1 MFSIQILTAYH
12 GKKPGIIALLLVI
25 EFYCSQYLPRY
36 FICCSSM
43 CQIFNQP
50 CFLHEKAVKHI
61 SCYLYLTR
69 NQGLILQPKP
79 DHSLNAYADADVSSQ
94 WHQAFSHLCNN
105 SLYWTGYVLIYC
117 GCPICWTSKLQTEIA
132 LSTTEAKYQ
141 GLSACMHDLLLLFTL
156 IQKLASN
163 TFIDH
168 MYLHGTQLFSSTL
181 TSHIYGN
188 NQSCLTLVTTNAV
201 CPWTKHLSI
210 KFHHFWDQGLNRTVQ
225 VIKVHTN
232 DNWANIFTKP
242 LLQVKF
248 ECLRH
253 LLMGW

>member
-25 EFYCSQYLPRY
+25 KFYCSQYLPRY

-69 NQGLILQPKP
+69 HQGLILQPKP
-79 DHSLNAYADADVSSQ
+79 DHSLNAYADADFSGQ

-105 SLYWTGYVLIYC
+105 SLYWACYVLIYC
-117 GCPICWTSKLQTEIA
+117 GCLISWTSKLQTEIA
-132 LSTTEAKYQ
+132 LSTIEAKYQ
-141 GLSACMHDLLLLFTL
+141 GFACMHDLLLLFTL

-163 TFIDH
+163 TFIDQYVPTWH
-168 MYLHGTQLFSSTL
+168 PALLKYSYL
-181 TSHIYGN
+181 SHLW
-188 NQSCLTLVTTNAV
+188 Q
-201 CPWTKHLSI
+201 
-210 KFHHFWDQGLNRTVQ
+210 
-225 VIKVHTN
+225 
-232 DNWANIFTKP
+232 
-242 LLQVKF
+242 
-248 ECLRH
+248 
-253 LLMGW
+253 